1 MSDFTYNQ
9 DEHIVINK
17 KVYAR
22 ADFTTEAVQ
31 GVSVI
36 NFADQQLASKAQELT
51 ILQRGRDTLVRDL
64 ITMLEDVT
72 VLHEITDEQ
81 EASGEVN

>member
-1 MSDFTYNQ
+1 MADFTYDQ
-9 DEHIVINK
+9 DLHIVINK

-22 ADFTTEAVQ
+22 ADFTPEAVQ

-36 NFADQQLASKAQELT
+36 NFADQTLASKAQELN

-64 ITMLEDVT
+64 VEMMAPFP
-72 VLHEITDEQ
+72 VLHEISDE
-81 EASGEVN
+81 EEERGEVD